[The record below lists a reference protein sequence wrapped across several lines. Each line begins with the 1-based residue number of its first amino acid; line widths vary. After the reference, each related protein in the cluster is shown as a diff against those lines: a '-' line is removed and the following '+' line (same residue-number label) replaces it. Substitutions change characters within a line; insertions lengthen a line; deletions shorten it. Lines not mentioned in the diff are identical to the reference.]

1 MSFEENN
8 KSMAEVYDEYV
19 RSNACERVAI
29 QIPQG
34 ESSSGITEES
44 THAKQWRRQNLFVE
58 IPSKSSDA
66 SNQESV
72 QVKMLS
78 TPTPTPKRVNFVLTP
93 SPSNSR
99 PNAFP
104 SPSSFRGRSS
114 IKNLLPRLSFKL
126 SNMNS
131 DTEKATLPDSDTSVM
146 VPQEKV
152 SISSSWSFTKLFTPR
167 VKRTSSLPVTPI
179 DHSNPEFANGSI
191 SRALTF
197 GPKETQLCI
206 SRSLSLPVINK
217 ERSTRRVESFFRVIP
232 STPQR
237 KDGNSTVPDAPP
249 AKVSEDDEQ
258 NGEDIPEEEAICRIC
273 LIELFEG
280 GETLKM
286 ECSCK
291 GELALAHQE
300 CAFKWFRVKGN
311 RTCDVCKQEVR
322 NLPVTLRRLQSANV
336 VSNSIQH
343 LEINGYRVSQELPI
357 LVIVSML
364 AYFCFLEQLLVGTMG
379 TGAIAISVPL
389 SCVLGLL
396 SSLASSTMVMRR
408 FVWVYASI
416 QFILVVFFA
425 HVFYSLVH
433 VQAVLSILLSTFAGL
448 GVAMCGCSILIEF
461 FRWKRR
467 RQTLLDQQQQ
477 NSQLNQTET
486 SSQIGHQD
494 YHLDIENPGTF
505 SGS

>member
-1 MSFEENN
+1 MMRCEQKD

-19 RSNACERVAI
+19 RSNVCERVAI

-44 THAKQWRRQNLFVE
+44 EHAKQWKRPNLFVE

-78 TPTPTPKRVNFVLTP
+78 TPTPTPKRVNFLLTP

-99 PNAFP
+99 ANAFP
-104 SPSSFRGRSS
+104 SPSSCRGKSS

-126 SNMNS
+126 RNMNS
-131 DTEKATLPDSDTSVM
+131 DTEKATLPDSDTLAM
-146 VPQEKV
+146 VLQEKV
-152 SISSSWSFTKLFTPR
+152 SIPRSWSFTKLFTPH
-167 VKRTSSLPVTPI
+167 VKRTSSLPVRPI
-179 DHSNPEFANGSI
+179 DHSNPESASGSI
-191 SRALTF
+191 SRAMTF

-217 ERSTRRVESFFRVIP
+217 DQRTRRVESFFRVIP
-232 STPQR
+232 STPQG
-237 KDGNSTVPDAPP
+237 KDGDSTVPATPP
-249 AKVSEDDEQ
+249 AKVSEDEEP
-258 NGEDIPEEEAICRIC
+258 NGEDIPEEEAVCRIC
-273 LIELFEG
+273 LVELCEG
-280 GETLKM
+280 GRH
-286 ECSCK
+286 SRWN
-291 GELALAHQE
+291 AA
-300 CAFKWFRVKGN
+300 A
-311 RTCDVCKQEVR
+311 KQEVR

-336 VSNSIQH
+336 GSNSFQY

-364 AYFCFLEQLLVGTMG
+364 AYFCFLEQLLVGSMG
-379 TGAIAISVPL
+379 TGAIAISVPF

-396 SSLASSTMVMRR
+396 SSLASSTMVKRR

-425 HVFYSLVH
+425 HMFYSLVH

-448 GVAMCGCSILIEF
+448 GVAMCGCSLLIEF

-467 RQTLLDQQQQ
+467 RQASLDQQQQ
-477 NSQLNQTET
+477 NSGQLNQTEIPSHIST
-486 SSQIGHQD
+486 R
-494 YHLDIENPGTF
+494 
-505 SGS
+505 